1 MVSISGVVEGCR
13 IVVLCTLLSCH
24 KFAMLCGGCVTVG
37 QSLRE
42 HINVHVY
49 VIIVTELLIFVY
61 T

>member
-13 IVVLCTLLSCH
+13 IVALCTLLSCH

-49 VIIVTELLIFVY
+49 VIIVT
-61 T
+61 